1 MIVVR
6 PATLE
11 DAVWLSSRLRS
22 EDVREVETATGRS
35 PLEIVPESFGI
46 SQECYT
52 IRRVE
57 AGKVLPD
64 PIALFGVST
73 CPTDEALGAVWLLGS
88 RQLRLSALSV
98 VSEAPLW
105 LDHMSRRYAKGLYN
119 FADLRNELHVRWCH
133 LTGFE
138 LREVIDLNGFPFQLI
153 FRPSCVTP

>member
-35 PLEIVPESFGI
+35 PLEVVPESFGI
-46 SQECYT
+46 SSECYT
-52 IRRVE
+52 IRQVE
-57 AGKVLPD
+57 GANACSA

-73 CPTDEALGAVWLLGS
+73 CPADTDLGAVWLLGT
-88 RQLRLSALSV
+88 RKMRLNALSIV
-98 VSEAPLW
+98 REAPLW

-138 LREVIDLNGFPFQLI
+138 LRETIDINGSPFQLI
-153 FRPSCVTP
+153 YRPQCVTP